1 VKLVATDPGSCNK
14 QDSSQFTISVKDGPV
29 AAFTF
34 SPNPAQE
41 NTPTQFTNGSIGAV
55 SYKWSFGDGDT
66 SSLVNPLHQFNA
78 TGNYNTCLAAINEF
92 GCIDTVCQNVP
103 AIVLPLL
110 DVPNAFS
117 PNGDG
122 KNDQV
127 RVRGFGIGKMMFRI
141 YNRWGQVVFET
152 ADPNQGWDGR
162 FKGTPQP
169 VDVYAYTLDVQFTDG
184 TKKTKQGD
192 ITLLR

>member
-1 VKLVATDPGSCNK
+1 
-14 QDSSQFTISVKDGPV
+14 VKDGPV
-29 AAFTF
+29 AAFTW

-41 NTPTQFTNGSIGAV
+41 NTPTQFTNGSIGATK
-55 SYKWSFGDGDT
+55 YLWRFGDGD
-66 SSLVNPLHQFNA
+66 SSTQVNPLHQYNA
-78 TGNYNTCLAAINEF
+78 SGNFNTCLMAINEF

-103 AIVLPLL
+103 AIVIPLL

-141 YNRWGQVVFET
+141 YNRWGQVVFEST
-152 ADPNQGWDGR
+152 DPNQGWDGR
-162 FKGTPQP
+162 FKGTMQP